1 MIKVGDTVKIAYSGA
16 TYSTIFSFLENA
28 QKTYSVPC
36 EVLSKYEFGRSPDEE
51 DMKKEYKVYFVGS
64 HPSPIFND
72 TVLALISNGEK
83 TFVIGASGLEAI
95 GKLSTGDKVIVAN
108 SGKCFDSYDTF
119 MHKYKNKLEGR
130 VYWGWEYGRSFGAT
144 YYGEATVFTVELI
157 APHIDDKDRELAVI
171 HNGKDTFIFEV
182 DGLKRVRI
190 VEVED

>member
-16 TYSTIFSFLENA
+16 IYSTIFSFLENA

-95 GKLSTGDKVIVAN
+95 GKLSVGDKVIVVDA
-108 SGKCFDSYDTF
+108 GKVYNRYDSF
-119 MHKYKNKLEGR
+119 MHEHSKELDER
-130 VYWGWEYGRSFGAT
+130 VCWSWKFGRSYSTFYFDEGS
-144 YYGEATVFTVELI
+144 VFTVKLI
-157 APHIDDKDRELAVI
+157 APHTGGEGKELAVI
-171 HNGKDTFIFEV
+171 YNGRDTFIIDVE
-182 DGLKRVRI
+182 GLKRVRI
-190 VEVED
+190 TEVED